1 MKSPQSETG
10 VRTAYDQVADSYADH
25 FRSTEPEAPVELA
38 MIEHFASLL
47 PGQKRVLDA
56 GCGAGRL
63 LPVLAELT
71 CSVEGVDLSPG
82 MIRRAQQDHPSFA
95 TQVASL
101 SHLPHP
107 DGSLDGYFSWYSTIH
122 SPDEDLPHIFGEA
135 HRVLRTGGVILVAFQ
150 SGQGTRDLSDAY
162 RRHGH
167 DITLERY
174 NRTPQQVATLFAA
187 AGLQEVAH
195 LERQPAGAHERDS
208 QAVVIARR
216 SPLEDPDDQTRSTSA
231 YAAPPASRA

>member
-1 MKSPQSETG
+1 MSQTRHVKKPQNEQG
-10 VRTAYDQVADSYADH
+10 VRTAYDEVADSYADY

-47 PGQKRVLDA
+47 SGGKRVLDA

-95 TQVASL
+95 TRVASL
-101 SHLPHP
+101 THLPHP
-107 DGSLDGYFSWYSTIH
+107 DGSFDGYLSWYSTIH
-122 SPDEDLPHIFGEA
+122 SPDGDLPRIFGEA
-135 HRVLRTGGVILVAFQ
+135 RRVLRAGGFILVAFQ
-150 SGQGTRDLSDAY
+150 SGHGTQDVSAAY

-174 NRTPQQVATLFAA
+174 NRTPQQISTVLAA
-187 AGLQEVAH
+187 AGLQEVAR

-208 QAVVIARR
+208 QAVVIAKR
-216 SPLEDPDDQTRSTSA
+216 
-231 YAAPPASRA
+231 